1 MKSEEDFEIAAENH
15 CWQLYEVP
23 VQGCSQRT
31 PSSLS
36 TEKQKQKWDIIHFYT
51 CMCNS

>member
-36 TEKQKQKWDIIHFYT
+36 TEKLKQKMGYYT
-51 CMCNS
+51 FLHLYV